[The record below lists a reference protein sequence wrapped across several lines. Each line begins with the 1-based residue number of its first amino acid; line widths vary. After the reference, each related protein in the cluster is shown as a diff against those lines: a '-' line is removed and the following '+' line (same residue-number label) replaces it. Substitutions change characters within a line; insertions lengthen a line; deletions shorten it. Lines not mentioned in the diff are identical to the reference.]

1 MARRWP
7 NDETAFGGSTVNRG
21 TKHGNNTLRTIL
33 DIFWAADAAIS
44 TAVFEVWTFIRR
56 VWAAYS
62 AWLERFRVTGI
73 RRLIVDVLDD
83 SATLGTIFAFVVVAY
98 MLPPFAGKG
107 DVWNARRQLAVTIT
121 DPNGEIIGRRGVRQD
136 DTIPLEELSPYLVKA
151 VLATEDARFYEHFG
165 VDAIGT
171 LRAAIANAR
180 AQGVVQGGSTL
191 TQQLAK
197 NLFLSPERSFR
208 RKVHEAFLALW
219 IEAHLSKDEILKM
232 YLDRSYLGSGNY
244 GVEAAAQYYFG
255 KSARDL
261 SLKEAAMI
269 AGLFKAPSKYSPAIN
284 PDAAEKRANVVLLR
298 MLDAG
303 FISYGELLAAQNQ
316 KVTIVGGQEDSAPQ
330 HFLDLVYRET
340 QDILK
345 RKGLTGEFVVEV
357 RSTIDM
363 RMQKLAQKAIAEALE
378 KYGKTYRAS
387 QGALVAL
394 TPTGAIRAIVGGRDY
409 ESSQFNRATD
419 AWRQPGS
426 SFKPFV
432 YLTALLNGMTPN
444 SIVLDA
450 PVTIRGWT
458 PQNYSRRYHGRI
470 PLITAITHSY
480 NSVPVRLM
488 LKFGAKEII
497 RTARRAGLDAP
508 LKAVPSLPLGA
519 NEVTVLDITGA
530 YAAFANGGYR
540 VQPYSVLEIRR
551 PDGTLL
557 YAHKDDPDARPVRAF
572 PEEKIAQ
579 LDRMMAN
586 VVLNGTAR
594 RANLGFTPQAGKTGT
609 TSSYR
614 DAWFIGFTGHLVTGV
629 WFGNDDYTPT
639 QRMTGGSLP
648 AMTWKAFMEPALA
661 GMEPKPLPGV
671 PLTREQRQVAAKA
684 RAARKRN
691 TLLARPADGEWK
703 DEGETSISLAMLPP
717 VSEIADSDILTA
729 GAATAAVGAAAAS
742 QAKGRKNVSAGRAG
756 TVDAG
761 TRGKRTSRRDGNEV
775 VRTLRN
781 VFTIFKPAKRQRI
794 FRTRSG
800 NRVRTNINTRRRAVS
815 KQRRQKKDFRFLKIF
830 R

>member
-1 MARRWP
+1 MNGRQRKLPTW
-7 NDETAFGGSTVNRG
+7 
-21 TKHGNNTLRTIL
+21 LRTFL
-33 DIFWAADAAIS
+33 DFLWAADAAIS
-44 TAVFEVWTFIRR
+44 SAVFGAWTFIRGA
-56 VWAAYS
+56 WAAYS
-62 AWLERFRVTGI
+62 AWLEHFRVTGI
-73 RRLIVDVLDD
+73 RRIIVDILDD
-83 SATLGTIFAFVVVAY
+83 AATLGTAFAFVVVAY
-98 MLPPFAGKG
+98 MLPPFSGKG

-136 DTIPLEELSPYLVKA
+136 DSIPLEELSPYLVKA

-165 VDAIGT
+165 VDIIGT

-180 AQGVVQGGSTL
+180 AHGVVQGGSTL

-208 RKVHEAFLALW
+208 RKIHEAFLALW
-219 IEAHLSKDEILKM
+219 IEAHLSKDQILKL

-261 SLKEAAMI
+261 NLKEAAMI
-269 AGLFKAPSKYSPAIN
+269 AGLFKAPSKYSPATH
-284 PDAAEKRANVVLLR
+284 PEAAERRANVVLHR

-303 FISYGELLAAQNQ
+303 FISYGELLAAQRQ
-316 KVTIVGGQEDSAPQ
+316 KVTVVGGQEDTAPQ

-345 RKGLTGEFVVEV
+345 RKGLTNEYVVEV

-409 ESSQFNRATD
+409 ETSQFNRATD

-444 SIVLDA
+444 TIVLDA

-488 LKFGAKEII
+488 LKFGAKKII
-497 RTARRAGLDAP
+497 ETARRAGLDAP
-508 LKAVPSLPLGA
+508 LKAVPSLPLGS

-557 YAHKDDPDARPVRAF
+557 YSHKDDPDAKPVRAF
-572 PEEKIAQ
+572 PEKKIAQ

-586 VVLNGTAR
+586 VVKNGTAR
-594 RANLGFTPQAGKTGT
+594 RAQLGFTPQAGKTGT

-614 DAWFIGFTGHLVTGV
+614 DAWFIGFTGHLVTGI

-639 QRMTGGSLP
+639 RKMTGGSLP
-648 AMTWKAFMEPALA
+648 AMTWKAFMEQALA

-671 PLTREQRQVAAKA
+671 PLTTEQRQL
-684 RAARKRN
+684 AARIRAQKKRGV
-691 TLLARPADGEWK
+691 LVALPADGK
-703 DEGETSISLAMLPP
+703 KKAEGESISLAMLPP
-717 VSEIADSDILTA
+717 VSEISDSDILVSTSALGA
-729 GAATAAVGAAAAS
+729 GAAAGAVAAGLAA
-742 QAKGRKNVSAGRAG
+742 KETRTIRAGRDTGARRR
-756 TVDAG
+756 AQ
-761 TRGKRTSRRDGNEV
+761 SRRDGNEV

-781 VFTIFKPAKRQRI
+781 VFSIFRPVNRQRV

-800 NRVRTNINTRRRAVS
+800 NRVRTNINVRRRAAPR
-815 KQRRQKKDFRFLKIF
+815 QRRQKKNFRFLKIF